1 MDRAEKVGLG
11 IAVAGHVLLF
21 GALSLGLLSRTPP
34 VPPPPPAIDVSLV
47 DKVALDAT
55 VPQSVTPPAQSKAPE
70 LGTPEDAPAKPAEE
84 SEPDPKPPAPQ
95 PKAAPPPKP
104 APAPPK
110 PPEKPAVKK
119 PDAAKAPPTREATT
133 AAKPARAE
141 AQAAGAGTR
150 PGKRPRGGDLGA
162 VMAGIG
168 TQPTKSNSPVPQAAT
183 MSAQAAMDISSK
195 IAQQVQPC
203 ANRQVKP
210 GPGAERIRVVI
221 HLKLRRDGT
230 LIGNPEVVG
239 YDGTDDDNSRYLDR
253 VKDNAIA
260 TFKGCAPL
268 RDLPQDLYDVP
279 RGWSDF
285 KMRYKLPG

>member
-1 MDRAEKVGLG
+1 MDRAEKAGLG
-11 IAVAGHVLLF
+11 IAVVGHVLLF
-21 GALSLGLLSRTPP
+21 GALSLGLFSHKQSE
-34 VPPPPPAIDVSLV
+34 PPPRSIEVSLV
-47 DKVALDAT
+47 DKVGLEAT
-55 VPQSVTPPAQSKAPE
+55 APQSLTPPAQSKAPE
-70 LGTPEDAPAKPAEE
+70 LGNPEDAPAKPAEE
-84 SEPDPKPPAPQ
+84 SEPEPTPPAPQ

-133 AAKPARAE
+133 AAKPTRAE
-141 AQAAGAGTR
+141 AQATGAGTR
-150 PGKRPRGGDLGA
+150 QGKTPRGGALGDI
-162 VMAGIG
+162 MRGIG
-168 TQPTKSNSPVPQAAT
+168 AQPSKSTSQAPQAAT
-183 MSAQAAMDISSK
+183 MSAQAAMDIASK
-195 IAQQVQPC
+195 IQQQVQPC
-203 ANRQVKP
+203 ANQQVKP

-221 HLKLRRDGT
+221 HLRLRRDGT

-260 TFKGCAPL
+260 TFKHCSPL
-268 RDLPQDLYDVP
+268 RDLPQELYDVP